1 MSRVGSNDDM
11 NWPGPLNQCLFQT
24 SDARCMSG
32 VTANILAGCIIGIRQ
47 TLSAIVSATLVYS
60 GSDHEKINEMFPFGI
75 SMMWY
80 STMAGSA
87 FYAVFGRLQY
97 NTNATQE
104 VCAILYGA
112 MAQNAA
118 IALNRSGKSNL
129 IQPTVLALIVSS
141 TLLTGVCSVLLGK
154 LGVGKLMLR
163 FPTPVTNGFLG
174 TIGWFLVRTALQV
187 SSGFLAAI

>member
-1 MSRVGSNDDM
+1 MFTGSN
-11 NWPGPLNQCLFQT
+11 
-24 SDARCMSG
+24 
-32 VTANILAGCIIGIRQ
+32 
-47 TLSAIVSATLVYS
+47 
-60 GSDHEKINEMFPFGI
+60 HEEITEMFPFGI

-87 FYAVFGRLQY
+87 FYAAFGRLQY

-118 IALNRSGKSNL
+118 LFLKRRGKSDL
-129 IQPTVLALIVSS
+129 IQPTILALIVSS
-141 TLLTGVCSVLLGK
+141 TMLTGVCSVLLGK

-187 SSGFLAAI
+187 SSGVLAAFFFDIAISCISIRTTLTKCLIFYRCCCNQS